1 MPMERQR
8 GFTLTEVMVAM
19 AMGLLIVIGAGQLF
33 LGTLHTFR
41 HVDTLSRQQEALVFA
56 VSTITHTLRQH
67 GPYNDAGE
75 AFYYLRCESVQE
87 VCRCTLQDMSRAQPL
102 VNFSTPDSPA
112 CARNAPVGSNA
123 SGGADSLVSLP
134 LGPNGRDLGFYVT
147 QRSALFSPEN

>member
-19 AMGLLIVIGAGQLF
+19 TMGLIIVIGAGQLF

-67 GPYNDAGE
+67 GPYDVSGE
-75 AFYYLRCESVQE
+75 AFYHLQCQAAEHA
-87 VCRCTLQDMSRAQPL
+87 CRCTLQDQQRAQPL
-102 VNFSTPDSPA
+102 VTFDIPQTQT
-112 CARNAPVGSNA
+112 CAHDEPIGSKVA
-123 SGGADSLVSLP
+123 GSATSVVTLP
-134 LGPNGRDLGFYVT
+134 LGPGGSELNFHVNHRA
-147 QRSALFSPEN
+147 ALFSSAN